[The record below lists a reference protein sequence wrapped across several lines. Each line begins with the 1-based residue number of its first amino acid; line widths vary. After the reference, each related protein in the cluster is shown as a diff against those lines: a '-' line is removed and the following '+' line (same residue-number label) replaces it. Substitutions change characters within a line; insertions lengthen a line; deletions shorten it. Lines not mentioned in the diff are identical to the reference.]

1 MRDPITLLKKDSLSK
16 SRAVKVS
23 NGRRS
28 GNGTYRP
35 RLEPLESRIVPGFL
49 AASSYPA
56 TVPGGIPNTIVMA
69 DFNHDGILDVA
80 TANYGANSASILLGK
95 GDGSFASPI
104 TYPAGGNPQG
114 LATGDFNED
123 GQSGRDGFGLAL
135 WGQWAPHLE

>member
-1 MRDPITLLKKDSLSK
+1 MFHKIRHWLSK
-16 SRAVKVS
+16 NLTRRCCSVTRHMASPWRAKK
-23 NGRRS
+23 
-28 GNGTYRP
+28 YRP

-80 TANYGANSASILLGK
+80 TANYGANSASILLGN
-95 GDGSFASPI
+95 GDGSFGSPI

-114 LATGDFNED
+114 L
-123 GQSGRDGFGLAL
+123 
-135 WGQWAPHLE
+135 